1 MVIFSEQK
9 DNIRKHL
16 VIKYLSVF
24 TMFVCTA

>member
-9 DNIRKHL
+9 DNISKRL
-16 VIKYLSVF
+16 VIKYLNVF